1 MPGKAGLVGLS
12 LWIVSPIGDIL
23 DRSLGEVGIPVGF
36 RYLGGGGKYMVHS
49 LRIMP
54 RVRPNGRQNP

>member
-36 RYLGGGGKYMVHS
+36 RYLGGNTWSIPCGSCLG
-49 LRIMP
+49 
-54 RVRPNGRQNP
+54 